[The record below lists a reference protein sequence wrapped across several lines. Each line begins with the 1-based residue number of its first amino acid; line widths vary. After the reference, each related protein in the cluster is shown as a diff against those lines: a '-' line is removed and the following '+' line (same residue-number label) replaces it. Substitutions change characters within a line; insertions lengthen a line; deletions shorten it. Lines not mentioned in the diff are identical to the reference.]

1 MARTRYPIWGKGP
14 ASVPLS
20 PGTGRGAR
28 LHQPRS
34 SADPTTWEPP
44 RSAARGGGRDPP
56 GGWSGGWENGPRA
69 RHRSGARRRG
79 PGDQSHLHPDP
90 RVRRPPA
97 ALPRRSVP
105 AGGRRRRRGDWT
117 RGVHLRRWRDRRR
130 VARPRRRPPA
140 GRPPHRPAQSHRR
153 DQARAPADA
162 ARPALHPPRDPFQA
176 GGVRV
181 VTALG
186 TLGTLDPWSTPT
198 GEPPLILTF
207 DTSSKTGGVALCR
220 GFEVLGEETWVL
232 GNNHTSQV
240 LPAAARL
247 CERAGYAVGEV
258 RRVVTATGPGSF
270 TGLR

>member
-1 MARTRYPIWGKGP
+1 
-14 ASVPLS
+14 
-20 PGTGRGAR
+20 
-28 LHQPRS
+28 
-34 SADPTTWEPP
+34 
-44 RSAARGGGRDPP
+44 
-56 GGWSGGWENGPRA
+56 
-69 RHRSGARRRG
+69 
-79 PGDQSHLHPDP
+79 
-90 RVRRPPA
+90 
-97 ALPRRSVP
+97 
-105 AGGRRRRRGDWT
+105 
-117 RGVHLRRWRDRRR
+117 
-130 VARPRRRPPA
+130 
-140 GRPPHRPAQSHRR
+140 
-153 DQARAPADA
+153 
-162 ARPALHPPRDPFQA
+162 
-176 GGVRV
+176 

-270 TGLR
+270 TGLRVGASLGKGFAVATGAALVGVPTLDAVAYQHRAVSGALVALVDAGRGQVYAGTYRSAPRSLTRHGDFQVLSDAELLSHVAALGGGVGKRHGGDTDAGGVPRTHAVVWVVGEMWPERKAALAALPKVRVASPSSTLRRPAHLAELGYMRFLAQGAPDPAALQPLYLKRG